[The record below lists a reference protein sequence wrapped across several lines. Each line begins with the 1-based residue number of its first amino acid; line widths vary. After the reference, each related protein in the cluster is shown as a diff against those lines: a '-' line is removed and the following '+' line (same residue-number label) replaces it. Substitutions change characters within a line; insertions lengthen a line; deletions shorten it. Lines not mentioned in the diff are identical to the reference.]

1 MPNQKVNCAAGT
13 REAGLDHAYLSA
25 SASHRW
31 LACPPSAKLCANIAE
46 QTSEYAQQGT
56 DCHELCAYLVEKALG
71 RNAADPT
78 ENLTFYDAEMQ
89 NCAEEYRNYVLE
101 QIEAAREFC
110 KDPQIMIEQRL
121 DFSRW
126 VENGFGTGDCVIVA
140 DELLQII
147 DYKHGLGVLVSAGDD
162 EHGGN
167 SQMMCYALGALEL
180 FDGIYDINQVKM
192 TIFQPRRENI
202 STYTISK
209 EQLLKWADEILAPT
223 AQLAYVGEG
232 EFHAG
237 DHCRFC
243 KVKATCRK
251 RAEYNLELAKYDF
264 KMPATL
270 DNTEIAAILPRID
283 EMISWGNDI
292 KEYALKQ
299 AQSGVHFDGWKM
311 VEGRSNRKFTDEAA
325 VASKV
330 KDAGYDPYEK
340 KLLGITAMSTLLGKK
355 KFEELLG
362 ELIYKPP
369 GKPTL
374 VPESDKRPAM
384 NTAYEEFNE

>member
-1 MPNQKVNCAAGT
+1 MPK
-13 REAGLDHAYLSA
+13 HAYLSA

-31 LACPPSAKLCANIAE
+31 LACPPSAKLCANIAD

-71 RNAADPT
+71 RAVTDPT

-89 NCAEEYRNYVLE
+89 ICAEEYRNYVLE
-101 QIEAAREFC
+101 QIEAAKDFC
-110 KDPQIMIEQRL
+110 KDPQVMIEQRL

-140 DELLQII
+140 DEVLQII
-147 DYKHGLGVLVSAGDD
+147 DYKHGLGVLVSAGDE

-167 SQMMCYALGALEL
+167 SQMMCYALGALEA
-180 FDGIYDINQVKM
+180 FGDIYDINQIKM
-192 TIFQPRRENI
+192 TIFQPRRDNV

-209 EQLLKWADEILAPT
+209 DDLLKWAEEVLAPT
-223 AQLAYVGEG
+223 AQLAYTGKG
-232 EFHAG
+232 EFKAG
-237 DHCRFC
+237 DHCQFC

-264 KMPATL
+264 EMPATL
-270 DNTEIAAILPRID
+270 DDIEIAAILAKVD

-292 KEYALKQ
+292 KEYALQQ
-299 AQSGVHFDGWKM
+299 AQSGVHFDGWKI
-311 VEGRSNRKFTDEAA
+311 VEGKSNRKFTDEAA
-325 VASKV
+325 VVFKV

-340 KLLGITAMSTLLGKK
+340 KLLGITAMSTMLGKK

-362 ELIYKPP
+362 ELVYKPP

-384 NTAYEEFNE
+384 NTAIDDFSV

>member
-1 MPNQKVNCAAGT
+1 MPK
-13 REAGLDHAYLSA
+13 HAYLSA

-31 LACPPSAKLCANIAE
+31 LACPPSAKLCANILDQA
-46 QTSEYAQQGT
+46 SEYAQQGT

-71 RNAADPT
+71 REVIDPT
-78 ENLTFYDAEMQ
+78 ENLTYYDAEMQ

-101 QIEAAREFC
+101 QIEAAKEFC
-110 KDPQIMIEQRL
+110 KDPQVMIEQRL

-140 DELLQII
+140 DEVLQII

-167 SQMMCYALGALEL
+167 SQMMCYALGALEA
-180 FDGIYDINQVKM
+180 FGDIYDINQIKM
-192 TIFQPRRENI
+192 TIFQPRRDNI

-209 EQLLKWADEILAPT
+209 EYLLKWADEVLAPT

-232 EFHAG
+232 EFKVG
-237 DHCRFC
+237 DHCTFC

-264 KMPATL
+264 EMPATL
-270 DNTEIAAILPRID
+270 DDTEIAAILEKVD

-292 KEYALKQ
+292 KEYALQQ
-299 AQSGVHFDGWKM
+299 AQSGVHFEGWKV
-311 VEGRSNRKFTDEAA
+311 VEGRSNRKYTDEAA
-325 VASKV
+325 VAFAV
-330 KDAGYDPYEK
+330 KDAGFDPYEK
-340 KLLGITAMSTLLGKK
+340 RLLGVTAMSTLLGKK

-362 ELIYKPP
+362 GLIYKPP
-369 GKPTL
+369 GKPAL

-384 NTAYEEFNE
+384 NTAIDDFKE

>member
-1 MPNQKVNCAAGT
+1 MPK
-13 REAGLDHAYLSA
+13 HAYLSA

-31 LACPPSAKLCANIAE
+31 LACPPSAKLCANIPDQA
-46 QTSEYAQQGT
+46 SEYAQQGT

-71 RNAADPT
+71 REVIDPT
-78 ENLTFYDAEMQ
+78 ENLIYYDAEMQ

-101 QIEAAREFC
+101 QIEAAKEFC
-110 KDPQIMIEQRL
+110 KDPQVMIEQRL
-121 DFSRW
+121 AFSRW

-140 DELLQII
+140 DEVLQII

-167 SQMMCYALGALEL
+167 SQMMCYALGALEV
-180 FDGIYDINQVKM
+180 FGDIYDINQIKM
-192 TIFQPRRENI
+192 TIFQPRLENI
-202 STYTISK
+202 STYTISRDD
-209 EQLLKWADEILAPT
+209 LLKWANEVLEPT

-232 EFHAG
+232 EFKAG
-237 DHCRFC
+237 DHCTFC

-264 KMPATL
+264 EMPATL
-270 DNTEIAAILPRID
+270 DDTEIAAILEKVD

-292 KEYALKQ
+292 KEYALQQ
-299 AQSGVHFDGWKM
+299 AQSGVHFEGWKV
-311 VEGRSNRKFTDEAA
+311 VEGRSNRKYTDEAA
-325 VASKV
+325 VAFAV
-330 KDAGYDPYEK
+330 KDAGFDPYEK
-340 KLLGITAMSTLLGKK
+340 KLLGVTAMSTLLGKK

-362 ELIYKPP
+362 GLIYKPP
-369 GKPTL
+369 GKPAL

-384 NTAYEEFNE
+384 NTAIEDFNE

>member
-1 MPNQKVNCAAGT
+1 MPK
-13 REAGLDHAYLSA
+13 HAYLSA

-31 LACPPSAKLCANIAE
+31 LACPPSAKLCASIAD

-71 RNAADPT
+71 RAVTDPT

-101 QIEAAREFC
+101 QIEAAKEFC
-110 KDPQIMIEQRL
+110 KDPQVMIEQRL

-140 DELLQII
+140 DEVLQII
-147 DYKHGLGVLVSAGDD
+147 DYKHGLGVLVSAGDE

-167 SQMMCYALGALEL
+167 SQMMCYALGALEA
-180 FDGIYDINQVKM
+180 FGDIYDINQIKM
-192 TIFQPRRENI
+192 TIFQPRRDNV

-209 EQLLKWADEILAPT
+209 DVLLKWADEVLAPT

-232 EFHAG
+232 EFKSG
-237 DHCRFC
+237 DHCQSC

-264 KMPATL
+264 EMPATL
-270 DNTEIAAILPRID
+270 DDIEIAAILAKVD

-292 KEYALKQ
+292 KEYALQQ
-299 AQSGVHFDGWKM
+299 AQSGVHFDGWKI
-311 VEGRSNRKFTDEAA
+311 VEGRSNRKFTDEAT
-325 VASKV
+325 VAFRV

-362 ELIYKPP
+362 ELVYKPP
-369 GKPTL
+369 GKPAL

-384 NTAYEEFNE
+384 NTAIDDFSV

>member
-1 MPNQKVNCAAGT
+1 MPK
-13 REAGLDHAYLSA
+13 HAYLSA

-31 LACPPSAKLCANIAE
+31 LACPPSAKLCANILDQA
-46 QTSEYAQQGT
+46 SEYAQQGT

-71 RNAADPT
+71 REVIDPT
-78 ENLTFYDAEMQ
+78 ENLTYYDAEMQ

-101 QIEAAREFC
+101 QIEAAKEFC
-110 KDPQIMIEQRL
+110 KDPQVMIEQRL

-140 DELLQII
+140 DEVLQII

-167 SQMMCYALGALEL
+167 SQMMCYALGALEV
-180 FDGIYDINQVKM
+180 FGDIYDINQIKM
-192 TIFQPRRENI
+192 TIFQPRRDNI

-209 EQLLKWADEILAPT
+209 DDLLKWTDEVLAPT

-232 EFHAG
+232 EFKAG
-237 DHCRFC
+237 DHCTFC

-264 KMPATL
+264 EMPATL
-270 DNTEIAAILPRID
+270 DDTEIAAILEKVD

-292 KEYALKQ
+292 KEYALQQ
-299 AQSGVHFDGWKM
+299 AQSGVHFEGWKV
-311 VEGRSNRKFTDEAA
+311 VEGRSNRKYTDEAA
-325 VASKV
+325 VAFAV
-330 KDAGYDPYEK
+330 KDAGFDPYEK
-340 KLLGITAMSTLLGKK
+340 KLLGVTAMSTLLGKK

-362 ELIYKPP
+362 GLIYKPP
-369 GKPTL
+369 GKPAL

-384 NTAYEEFNE
+384 NTAIDDFKE

>member
-1 MPNQKVNCAAGT
+1 MPK
-13 REAGLDHAYLSA
+13 HAYLSA
-25 SASHRW
+25 SASHKW
-31 LACPPSAKLCANIAE
+31 LACPPSAKLCANILDQA
-46 QTSEYAQQGT
+46 SEYAQQGT

-71 RNAADPT
+71 RDVIDPT
-78 ENLTFYDAEMQ
+78 ENLTYYDAEMQ
-89 NCAEEYRNYVLE
+89 NCAEEYRNYILE
-101 QIEAAREFC
+101 QIEAIKEFC
-110 KDPQIMIEQRL
+110 KDPQVMIEQRL

-140 DELLQII
+140 DEILQII
-147 DYKHGLGVLVSAGDD
+147 DYKHGLGILVSAGDN

-167 SQMMCYALGALEL
+167 SQMMCYALGALEV
-180 FDGIYDINQVKM
+180 FGDIYDINQIKM
-192 TIFQPRRENI
+192 TIFQPRRDNI

-209 EQLLKWADEILAPT
+209 ENLLKWADEVLAPT
-223 AQLAYVGEG
+223 AQLAYVGKG
-232 EFHAG
+232 EFNAG
-237 DHCRFC
+237 DHCTFC

-264 KMPATL
+264 AMPATL
-270 DNTEIAAILPRID
+270 DDTEIAAILEKVD

-292 KEYALKQ
+292 KDYALQQ
-299 AQSGVHFDGWKM
+299 AQSGVHFDGWKI

-325 VASKV
+325 VAATV
-330 KDAGYDPYEK
+330 KDAGFDPYEK

-362 ELIYKPP
+362 GLAYKPP

-384 NTAYEEFNE
+384 NTAIDDFSV